1 AKPARTAVAG
11 AASRFNLH
19 LAFIPQVK
27 TGNST
32 GPDANRIRQ
41 EIAAQR
47 EATRTSQ
54 LRDIVTLI
62 GSHVD
67 RIKVAGVAGRK
78 YRIAVLGRARTALT
92 PIALALREAGVP
104 FRAVELEGLRDRP
117 EIIDAVALTRG
128 LFNPQ
133 DRVAWLGVLRAQW
146 CGLTLAELHSLA
158 GTDGAG
164 PISAPV
170 PEQIRERLHLLSA
183 DSRKAVE
190 RVLSAFASLAHLR
203 TVVPTA
209 SIGTLIQQIWR
220 VIGGNH
226 CIDDA
231 SRANLDLFWRLLD
244 RLPKGE
250 QDIFGPGLNAALEEL
265 CAMPDPGASG
275 DYGVQLMTIHKSKGL
290 EFEVVIVPDLQA
302 QGGRGSIEL
311 LSWLERG
318 LPEPGPEGELTEF
331 LVAPLQYKGTDP
343 GSAKRWVDHAR
354 RDRETQE
361 MRRILYVAATRTR
374 DELHLFA
381 QPAYKIEADGTKRL
395 IESSNCLLATA
406 WPALEDEVRTRF
418 EKWNKT
424 TQSSSPSA
432 QGGTI
437 RSLAAGEVIEMPSS
451 AIPTIIRRLP
461 AGFEPETGETISR
474 TAPPAIL
481 GLGEPH
487 GYARHEGGHHSRIVG
502 NAVHKLLEH
511 LSRLRITL
519 NWA

>member
-1 AKPARTAVAG
+1 
-11 AASRFNLH
+11 
-19 LAFIPQVK
+19 
-27 TGNST
+27 
-32 GPDANRIRQ
+32 
-41 EIAAQR
+41 
-47 EATRTSQ
+47 
-54 LRDIVTLI
+54 
-62 GSHVD
+62 
-67 RIKVAGVAGRK
+67 
-78 YRIAVLGRARTALT
+78 
-92 PIALALREAGVP
+92 
-104 FRAVELEGLRDRP
+104 
-117 EIIDAVALTRG
+117 
-128 LFNPQ
+128 
-133 DRVAWLGVLRAQW
+133 
-146 CGLTLAELHSLA
+146 
-158 GTDGAG
+158 
-164 PISAPV
+164 
-170 PEQIRERLHLLSA
+170 
-183 DSRKAVE
+183 
-190 RVLSAFASLAHLR
+190 
-203 TVVPTA
+203 
-209 SIGTLIQQIWR
+209 
-220 VIGGNH
+220 
-226 CIDDA
+226 
-231 SRANLDLFWRLLD
+231 
-244 RLPKGE
+244 
-250 QDIFGPGLNAALEEL
+250 
-265 CAMPDPGASG
+265 

-487 GYARHEGGHHSRIVG
+487 GYARHEGGHHSRILG

-519 NWA
+519 NWAACRSALEQMRPRIVASIRTSGITADDAEKVAARAFDSVIQASHNMHGQWILSPHVEAATEAAWTGIISGNLHQIRVDRIFRAGLTPLE